1 MLKFTKN
8 QNSEPLKLPKLLIL
22 GLLIL
27 SVSLAP
33 VPGTSTARAADTAN
47 GAKIFQVHCASCHP
61 KGGNIIRRGKNLKK
75 RALKR
80 NKRDSLQAIASL
92 VANGKSP
99 MSAYKDRLTAREI
112 EDVSAYVLERA
123 ENNWK

>member
-1 MLKFTKN
+1 MPKFT
-8 QNSEPLKLPKLLIL
+8 IL

-27 SVSLAP
+27 SLSLAP
-33 VPGTSTARAADTAN
+33 LPGTPTARAADTAN
-47 GAKIFQVHCASCHP
+47 GAKIFQVHCVGCHP

-80 NKRDSLQAIASL
+80 NKRDSLQAIAGL
-92 VANGKSP
+92 VANGKSL

-112 EDVSAYVLERA
+112 EDVSAYVLEQA
-123 ENNWK
+123 EKKWK